1 MPNHDNH
8 SHSLDI
14 LGIKPIGD
22 SVAHVTKAT
31 VDGAASFLAKI
42 CHPAAE
48 ELGLLFQDKVRAW
61 RANNAI
67 AVVQAAQKRLQINTT
82 PLHAH
87 PRLVSSILEHGSWSD
102 DPDLQSIWGGL
113 LASSCCPDGKDDSN
127 VIFVNLLSHL
137 TTIQVK
143 VLAYSCVQCSKKVSP
158 LGLIGPAGELHISAD
173 ELKKIVGSE
182 DLHRIDRE
190 LDNLRG
196 LELINNGFDLQS
208 QIIEISPT
216 SLALNLFSRCQG
228 FAGSSVDFFGITPSA
243 ASSSPISGINTG
255 EAQ

>member
-1 MPNHDNH
+1 MPKNDNN
-8 SHSLDI
+8 SIDI

-31 VDGAASFLAKI
+31 VDGASSFLARI
-42 CHPAAE
+42 CLPAAE
-48 ELGLLFQDKVRAW
+48 EFGLLIQDKVRAW

-67 AVVQAAQKRLQINTT
+67 AVVQAAQNRLQDKTI

-87 PRLVSSILEHGSWSD
+87 PRLVSSILENGSWSD
-102 DPDLQSIWGGL
+102 DPDFQSIWGGL

-127 VIFVNLLSHL
+127 LIFVNLLSHL
-137 TTIQVK
+137 TGVQVK
-143 VLAYSCVQCSKKVSP
+143 VLAYSCEQCIKKVSP
-158 LGLIGPAGELHISAD
+158 LGLIVPSGEIRVSED
-173 ELKKIVGSE
+173 ELKKIVGSN

-196 LELINNGFDLQS
+196 LELINNGINLQS

-228 FAGSSVDFFGITPSA
+228 FAGSPVEYFGIAPSA
-243 ASSSPISGINTG
+243 ESSSSSTVINTG
-255 EAQ
+255 AHK